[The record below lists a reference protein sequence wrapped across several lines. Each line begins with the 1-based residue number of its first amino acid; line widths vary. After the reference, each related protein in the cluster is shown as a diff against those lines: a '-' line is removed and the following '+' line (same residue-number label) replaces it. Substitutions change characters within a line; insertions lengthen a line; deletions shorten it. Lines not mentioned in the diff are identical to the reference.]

1 MGSTFPGEQE
11 TFSGVSGRPR
21 RPADTHNQGPTR
33 QWLREYGR
41 RRPSR
46 DIRDPNHGR
55 DGARAGPAF
64 CSHFAPTN
72 TPKYDET
79 GTRTKHQQKTLNHL
93 PLNAFPPR
101 SEGYRTWPCCTH
113 NPKVVGSNPTPATN
127 EIRGLRSM
135 AVALWVFTPTCSSA
149 TRFSPRRCTNC
160 NCRIGS
166 QADAG
171 ACRCFDRRQG
181 RG

>member
-1 MGSTFPGEQE
+1 MELGSTFPGEQE

-113 NPKVVGSNPTPATN
+113 NPKVVGSNPTPATMNDEGLTDASAVSPFRVPRLHPGIGLSASVHFTASPDN
-127 EIRGLRSM
+127 EIAYENYANSLVG
-135 AVALWVFTPTCSSA
+135 
-149 TRFSPRRCTNC
+149 
-160 NCRIGS
+160 
-166 QADAG
+166 
-171 ACRCFDRRQG
+171 
-181 RG
+181 